1 MKQSTYL
8 HLFVVVV
15 VLIIAGCQPVQL
27 PTGAGATPAATATS
41 ATGATSTEANTAAME
56 FDQMFIDMMTPHH
69 QSATEMAQIALERAE
84 HEELRQM
91 AQQMIDSQQA
101 DIEQMRTWR
110 QEWYGSSE
118 TPPVSAIPMMPGMEG
133 MSEGQTMDMTPMIEE
148 LRNAPEPF
156 DLAFIDM
163 IIPHHQQAIEAAQM
177 AEQQAIHQE
186 IKDLAQKMIEEQ
198 QKEIDELTNWRQE
211 WYGNANSS
219 VAVQSG

>member
-1 MKQSTYL
+1 
-8 HLFVVVV
+8 
-15 VLIIAGCQPVQL
+15 
-27 PTGAGATPAATATS
+27 
-41 ATGATSTEANTAAME
+41 
-56 FDQMFIDMMTPHH
+56 
-69 QSATEMAQIALERAE
+69 
-84 HEELRQM
+84 M

-101 DIEQMRTWR
+101 DIEQMRTWC